1 MMGSVTRPRPI
12 SSCFRAFGALI
23 LRAKLLGGLAFF
35 VPISRGDCGRCVNA
49 PAYCSGTQGCRLGT
63 GPLHGHKSRME
74 IRSALIAGVFAVAF
88 GLMAHA
94 LVGHV
99 PFPFGD
105 DFAYA
110 PLAEYKMNDALFA
123 RDDQLRMFANHALV
137 YEWLYWMGQNGP
149 GLGPVF
155 HAAVIALAVVCSGAM
170 MAALGGFGAPVM
182 ALPVVLALG
191 VLGSLDGLGRGDF
204 GGLIGAFFHH
214 HNVALACVLL
224 AVVAA
229 LGRRVGVAG
238 LCLAGAAYAQPM
250 TAIHGAWIVGFGVLF
265 AQPRATWRLAFVA
278 LIAALPAVWIVGRGV
293 LAGGGAD
300 VAQIDLIT
308 DAYRFRAPHHYDPLW
323 RDIGVTTL
331 YLLAGW
337 IGAALIAGADRWLG
351 RFGVGLM
358 VAFTVLHAVTVVVYK
373 LGVGETSA
381 LFILDANRS
390 TPLVFVLGPVLAV
403 AGMWRGGAGPASLSG
418 AVVLA
423 AIMVVNGSAAG
434 AVMLAAGVAILFM
447 HRAAWA
453 PRAATVGAC
462 LAVPLVFPPA
472 TLPLFVPAET
482 RDVLAQI
489 RAQTP
494 QDALFVIPV
503 GLSSFRHYAQR
514 SAYVD
519 FKLFSVAQPAQAA
532 LTRARID
539 QVLAPRAE
547 HAEAIGWP
555 AIALW
560 DEDQRQAGTCDAMS
574 AILRATGADYY
585 VRAMAPEEVPPTC
598 EGLARPI
605 TGATLAVYG
614 VVE

>member
-1 MMGSVTRPRPI
+1 M
-12 SSCFRAFGALI
+12 
-23 LRAKLLGGLAFF
+23 
-35 VPISRGDCGRCVNA
+35 
-49 PAYCSGTQGCRLGT
+49 
-63 GPLHGHKSRME
+63 
-74 IRSALIAGVFAVAF
+74 AF

-110 PLAEYKMNDALFA
+110 PLAEYKANGALFA

-137 YEWLYWMGQNGP
+137 YEWLYWLGQSGP
-149 GLGPVF
+149 GVEAVF
-155 HAAVIALAVVCSGAM
+155 RVAVIALAVVCAGAV
-170 MAALGGFGAPVM
+170 MAALGGFGAPVL

-191 VLGSLDGLGRGDF
+191 VLGPLDGLGRGDF

-224 AVVAA
+224 AVAAA
-229 LGRRVGVAG
+229 LGRRFVLAG

-250 TAIHGAWIVGFGVLF
+250 TAIHGAWIVGLGLLL
-265 AQPRATWRLAFVA
+265 AQPRATWALACVA
-278 LIAALPAVWIVGRGV
+278 LIAALPAVFIVGRGV
-293 LAGGGAD
+293 LAGAGGEG
-300 VAQIDLIT
+300 VQIDLIT
-308 DAYRFRAPHHYDPLW
+308 DAYRFRAPHHYDPPW
-323 RDIGVTTL
+323 GDIGVATL

-337 IGAALIAGADRWLG
+337 VGAALVARTDRWLG

-358 VAFTVLHAVTVVVYK
+358 LAFTVLHAVTLVVYK
-373 LGVGETSA
+373 LGVAETSA

-390 TPLVFVLGPVLAV
+390 TPLLFVLGPVIALA
-403 AGMWRGGAGPASLSG
+403 GIWRVGVGTASLG
-418 AVVLA
+418 CGVVLA
-423 AIMVVNGSAAG
+423 AIMGVNGSVAG
-434 AVMLAAGVAILFM
+434 AGMLAAGLVVLGL
-447 HRAAWA
+447 HRFEWG
-453 PRAATVGAC
+453 PRAAAVGAC

-472 TLPLFVPAET
+472 TLPPFVPAET

-489 RAQTP
+489 RAQMP

-539 QVLAPRAE
+539 QVLTPKPE

-560 DEDQRQAGTCDAMS
+560 DEDQRQAGTCEAMG
-574 AILRATGADYY
+574 AIMQATGAEYY
-585 VRAMAPEEVPPTC
+585 VRAVAPGEVPPTC
-598 EGLARPI
+598 AGLVQPI
-605 TGATLAVYG
+605 TGATLVVY
-614 VVE
+614 EAAE